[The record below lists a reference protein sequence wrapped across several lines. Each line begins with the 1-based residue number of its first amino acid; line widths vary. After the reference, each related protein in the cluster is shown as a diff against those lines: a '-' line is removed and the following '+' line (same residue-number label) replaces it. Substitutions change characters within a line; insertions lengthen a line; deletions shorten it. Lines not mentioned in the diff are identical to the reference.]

1 LYTQQQP
8 TLPPADGCATARLG
22 GRAMHLVFCLL
33 LAAFFTPLVN
43 SADVGAQPPLL
54 SVSSDADSAAAAG
67 TELGQLTKQAIPEL
81 ERLWDSY
88 LAALMAQA
96 EFDIALGGRVAQ
108 LRATG
113 IDDDTRE
120 EISAFAA
127 ELDLVARNRLGDGHL
142 SMDELWTVQFLQDL
156 MAFSK
161 GWAFAIERG
170 ASGPGGHGSRLM
182 VGRNLELD
190 SAPVLAALHA
200 IVRQRIGERVVVNP
214 GFGGLLGVLNGFNDE
229 GLVAALIS
237 APGAGDD
244 GASSRDR
251 SAIAFALRRTL
262 GRCAR
267 AECAVRLLRTH
278 RFYGSHGILLADRN
292 GARVLELAADQSGR
306 VRRAADPTRPE
317 MRWDNP
323 KVLAAVACLVDAR
336 QMATCAS
343 LSDRYRWQR
352 LRQLLATDDG
362 GAPARAY
369 RLLFDRSNAPY
380 ALFNASTAQSLL
392 FDLGSGD
399 LFLYAKGP
407 DAGNSETP
415 LLQRYARA
423 ASTRERGDG
432 SAWPWVFGVVF
443 TGLILAAGTFGWY
456 RRASRGDRHD
466 AGESP

>member
-1 LYTQQQP
+1 
-8 TLPPADGCATARLG
+8 
-22 GRAMHLVFCLL
+22 MHLVFCLL

-317 MRWDNP
+317 MRLGQPTGAGRGCLPRRCQADGNLREPLGPLSMAATAPTLGDRRWRRARTSIP
-323 KVLAAVACLVDAR
+323 AAVRPLERALCPL
-336 QMATCAS
+336 
-343 LSDRYRWQR
+343 QR
-352 LRQLLATDDG
+352 LHGAIIAVRPWLRRPFPLRQRAGRGQLRRHRCCTAT
-362 GAPARAY
+362 PAR
-369 RLLFDRSNAPY
+369 RAPGNP
-380 ALFNASTAQSLL
+380 AMAPLGPGC
-392 FDLGSGD
+392 LGSYSPASYSPQGRS
-399 LFLYAKGP
+399 
-407 DAGNSETP
+407 AGIAE
-415 LLQRYARA
+415 Q
-423 ASTRERGDG
+423 
-432 SAWPWVFGVVF
+432 
-443 TGLILAAGTFGWY
+443 AAGIDTMPESLPKSV
-456 RRASRGDRHD
+456 SRPHIHPAVNSSIERN
-466 AGESP
+466 E